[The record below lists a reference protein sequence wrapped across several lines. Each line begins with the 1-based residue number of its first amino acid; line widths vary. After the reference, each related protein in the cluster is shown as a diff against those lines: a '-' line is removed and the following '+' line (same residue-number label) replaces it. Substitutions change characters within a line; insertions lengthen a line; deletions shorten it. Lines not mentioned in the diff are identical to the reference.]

1 MPSTSLYPSSKNSWV
16 VVSIIV
22 YLCPCLGTHMF
33 QWVAQPQIFT
43 TISLTSKQSTLPT
56 LPETNQI
63 VHQNSKGCSDDSF
76 LSAARG
82 LFSEENKLEHLY
94 FLESPVYNHRY
105 QEMTFF
111 FFRTCISF
119 QKCQTVWDIDPTW
132 KTAVAQLISIFPRT
146 AKPPI
151 NHYLGVPGSYQK
163 VRIIGL

>member
-63 VHQNSKGCSDDSF
+63 VHQNSKGCSDDAF

-111 FFRTCISF
+111 FSNMYLLSKMPNCLGYQPHLENSRC
-119 QKCQTVWDIDPTW
+119 
-132 KTAVAQLISIFPRT
+132 AVNFHLP
-146 AKPPI
+146 
-151 NHYLGVPGSYQK
+151 
-163 VRIIGL
+163 